1 MIDNTLLDQGNG
13 LRRWLRASAGL
24 AAIIAVSAATGWG
37 VASLA
42 APAAAPDTA
51 KVREALKLR
60 LPRTPIDAINCNG
73 LGGLCEV
80 ASRSTLFYVDRA
92 AKYLVIGRVYDME
105 ARQDLTAA
113 RLLALNPDLLAAGAA
128 RRSNPETQAEGGPS
142 AAPASARNAAP
153 RHVSLGQL
161 PANGAITW
169 GPANG
174 PRVVVFSDFHCGY
187 CKKLE
192 AELRAIGARVEE
204 RPISILGT
212 ESRRDAQ
219 RVLCSPRPELALH
232 MAYSGLAL
240 ANPKPCDTSGL
251 DANEAF
257 ARAHGFGGTPVI
269 VRPADGAV
277 LVGFRPAAVL
287 REFLRPNSARAHTPA
302 PKG

>member
-1 MIDNTLLDQGNG
+1 MIENTLLKQDNRR
-13 LRRWLRASAGL
+13 RRWLRAGAGL

-60 LPRTPIDAINCNG
+60 LPKTPIDAINCKG

-80 ASRSTLFYVDRA
+80 ASKSTLFYVDQS

-128 RRSNPETQAEGGPS
+128 RRSNPETQADGSSPPA
-142 AAPASARNAAP
+142 AAPARNTPP
-153 RHVSLGQL
+153 RHVPLGDL
-161 PANGAITW
+161 PAKGAITW
-169 GPANG
+169 GPAKG

-192 AELRAIGARVEE
+192 AELKAIGARVEE
-204 RPISILGT
+204 RPISIFGAD
-212 ESRRDAQ
+212 SRRDAE

-277 LVGFRPAAVL
+277 LEGFRPAAVL
-287 REFLRPNSARAHTPA
+287 REFLRAAPTPA